1 MNWHYCVT
9 AVKGNIFTVHFI
21 KQYEQQHI
29 NSFYIQK
36 CLIFIIMGSN
46 QIRVKPYQHK
56 QYNNDD
62 KQKLCQWFEKK

>member
-1 MNWHYCVT
+1 MKWHYCVT
-9 AVKGNIFTVHFI
+9 AVKGNKFTLHFI
-21 KQYEQQHI
+21 KRYKQQHI
-29 NSFYIQK
+29 SSFYIQK
-36 CLIFIIMGSN
+36 CLICIIMGSN